1 MHTNDPGFVPPH
13 CPNPNCPYHRQL
25 IAGWRVKRIGYFRRQ
40 LNPTRI
46 QRFLCLHCRRSFST
60 QTFATSYWLKR
71 PDILPQLLTKTLG
84 CMANR

>member
-1 MHTNDPGFVPPH
+1 MLTNNSDFVPPH

-25 IAGWRVKRIGYFRRQ
+25 IAGWRFKRIGYFRRQ
-40 LNPTRI
+40 LSPTRI